1 MRHLLIAILIL
12 VSNNS
17 FANDIFIT
25 QSGDGFTVDIEQD
38 GQNHQIKPKT
48 TTSKI
53 DGDNVTIHARQTKS
67 NNLIEYDQIIG
78 DDNSL
83 TFYQGENRYGWESS
97 SGHGN
102 NNSIVINVE
111 GNENAV
117 VNQQLHNYHDVV
129 VDIQGDGN
137 TISTNQQNYGSKS
150 IDITINNDD
159 NSVSIDQRNGNTS
172 TSHSATVDL
181 DGSYGTTLNLNQSG
195 WAPNS
200 YSLSQN
206 CMTAGGCSVT
216 VTQN

>member
-1 MRHLLIAILIL
+1 MRYLLVTIFIFF
-12 VSNNS
+12 SQTS

-53 DGDNVTIHARQTKS
+53 DGDDVTVVIRQNKS
-67 NNLIEYDQIIG
+67 DNLIEYDQVTG
-78 DDNSL
+78 DDNQIGL
-83 TFYQGENRYGWESS
+83 YQGENVYGWESS

-117 VNQQLHNYHDVV
+117 VNQQLHNYHDVNI
-129 VDIQGDGN
+129 DIQGDGN

-159 NSVSIDQRNGNTS
+159 NSVSIDQRNGNTWN
-172 TSHSATVDL
+172 SHSATVDL
-181 DGSYGTTLNLNQSG
+181 DGSYGTTLDLSQSG

-216 VTQN
+216 VNQN